1 MIGRENPSGG
11 ASASRA
17 GEREAMAAKSAK
29 SGDGGEPKRL
39 NRVVGAGEALAKA
52 LDPVFKKRGFAS
64 RDIIT
69 HWGAMA
75 PTPYDKVAA
84 PDRLA
89 WPRGERGAGGA
100 TLYLRC
106 APGHA
111 LALSHEGAKIA
122 AAINRYFGY
131 VLVGAVRLSAEPFT
145 PGSAE
150 VPQIPAKSTPLAD
163 GRVER
168 AVAEVGDDGL
178 RDALR
183 RLGRGIMGKA
193 GR

>member
-1 MIGRENPSGG
+1 
-11 ASASRA
+11 
-17 GEREAMAAKSAK
+17 MAAKAK
-29 SGDGGEPKRL
+29 DNNEPKRL
-39 NRVVGAGEALAKA
+39 NRVVGAGEAVAKA

-75 PTPYDKVAA
+75 PAPYDKIAI
-84 PDRLA
+84 PDKLV

-111 LALSHEGAKIA
+111 LALAHEGAMIA

-131 VLVGAVRLSAEPFT
+131 VLVGGVRLSAEPFT
-145 PGSAE
+145 AGSLAK
-150 VPQIPAKSTPLAD
+150 PQESAGPAPLAD
-163 GRVER
+163 SEVEL
-168 AVAEVGDDGL
+168 AVANVGDDGI

-183 RLGRGIMGKA
+183 RLGHGIKGKA
-193 GR
+193 RR

>member
-1 MIGRENPSGG
+1 
-11 ASASRA
+11 
-17 GEREAMAAKSAK
+17 MAAKSAK
-29 SGDGGEPKRL
+29 SGDGGEPRRL

-84 PDRLA
+84 PDRLV

-106 APGHA
+106 VPGHA
-111 LALSHEGAKIA
+111 LALAHEGAMIA
-122 AAINRYFGY
+122 ASINRYFGY
-131 VLVGAVRLSAEPFT
+131 VLVGSVRLSAEPFT

-150 VPQIPAKSTPLAD
+150 KPEIAEHSAPVAD
-163 GRVER
+163 GRVDR

-178 RDALR
+178 RNALR
-183 RLGRGIMGKA
+183 RLGRGIMGKS
-193 GR
+193 RR

>member
-1 MIGRENPSGG
+1 MV
-11 ASASRA
+11 
-17 GEREAMAAKSAK
+17 AKSAK

-100 TLYLRC
+100 TLYVRC

-111 LALSHEGAKIA
+111 LALSHEGGKIA

-131 VLVGAVRLSAEPFT
+131 VLVGGVRLSAEPFT

-150 VPQIPAKSTPLAD
+150 RDEIAVKSAPADDA
-163 GRVER
+163 RVEH
-168 AVAEVGDDGL
+168 AVADVGDDGV

>member
-1 MIGRENPSGG
+1 
-11 ASASRA
+11 
-17 GEREAMAAKSAK
+17 MAAKAK
-29 SGDGGEPKRL
+29 DNNEPKRL
-39 NRVVGAGEALAKA
+39 NRVVGAGEAVAKA

-75 PTPYDKVAA
+75 PAPYDRIAI
-84 PDRLA
+84 PDKLV

-111 LALSHEGAKIA
+111 LALAHEGAMIA

-131 VLVGAVRLSAEPFT
+131 VLVGGVRLSAEPFT
-145 PGSAE
+145 VGSLAKPQESASSGPLPDSE
-150 VPQIPAKSTPLAD
+150 VEL
-163 GRVER
+163 
-168 AVAEVGDDGL
+168 AVANVGDEGI

-183 RLGRGIMGKA
+183 RLGHGIK
-193 GR
+193 GRARR